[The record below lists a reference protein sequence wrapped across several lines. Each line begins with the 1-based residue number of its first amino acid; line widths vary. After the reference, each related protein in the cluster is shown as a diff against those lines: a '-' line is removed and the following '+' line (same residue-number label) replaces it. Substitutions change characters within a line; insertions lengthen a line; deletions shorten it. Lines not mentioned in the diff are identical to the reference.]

1 MEEQSRKVSTYCY
14 LTFSGTRILKTP
26 FRKLISECPR
36 KSCGKLGTGSVRITL
51 YRHFTG
57 KQKNVRNPSE
67 SQEEFKLLKSFSELA
82 CGIWESGRQFKTC
95 YRQHLQF
102 ATPVVSLKNPG
113 YIFPHFKPPWE
124 TISLWL
130 HWVLRVYWAYK
141 RVKTGMNTDLCM
153 HIHRYICIQTR
164 AVGTDVFGWYRY
176 TWNTTSG
183 MGASFNRWIRQTE
196 GICPLCYGCVTALST
211 PPKQLQVWVKAGLL
225 TAGWDGTWPKGYQ
238 SPNCWMVIVY
248 C

>member
-1 MEEQSRKVSTYCY
+1 MTCNSFNSFKYKKIYTLKNLNVYKIDKEKVLNRSEQEEKKSFTTHQICKEMEEQSRKVSTYCY
-14 LTFSGTRILKTP
+14 LTFSGMRILKTP

-57 KQKNVRNPSE
+57 KQKNIRNPSE
-67 SQEEFKLLKSFSELA
+67 SQEEFKLLKSFSELV

-130 HWVLRVYWAYK
+130 HWVLEVYWAYK

-153 HIHRYICIQTR
+153 HIHRYTYTNPR
-164 AVGTDVFGWYRY
+164 SWYRCVWLVSVY
-176 TWNTTSG
+176 LEHY
-183 MGASFNRWIRQTE
+183 IRHG
-196 GICPLCYGCVTALST
+196 GIF
-211 PPKQLQVWVKAGLL
+211 
-225 TAGWDGTWPKGYQ
+225 Q
-238 SPNCWMVIVY
+238 SMD
-248 C
+248 